1 MRLEVNNI
9 TFSYGEKEA
18 VDAISLYVNKGEFVG
33 VIGPNGSG
41 KSTLLK
47 NIYRALTPDEGTAVL
62 DGEDIFSMSH
72 KKTALKMGVVGQENE
87 VPFDFTVEE
96 IVAMGR
102 TPHKKLFEID
112 NEYDRKITNHA
123 LEHVGMEPMARRS
136 YLHLSGGEKQRVI
149 IARVIAQESDFL
161 ILDEPTNH
169 LDISYQ
175 MQVFDFVKRLEVT
188 VLSAIHDLNMAALY
202 CDRIYVLRDGK
213 IVLEGTP
220 EEVLT
225 PKNIYEIYGVHCDTT
240 IHPLTGKVSI
250 TFLPANLYV

>member
-1 MRLEVNNI
+1 MKLEVNNI
-9 TFSYGEKEA
+9 TFFYSEKKA

-62 DGEDIFSMSH
+62 DGEDLFSMNH

-96 IVAMGR
+96 IAAMGR

-123 LEHVGMEPMARRS
+123 LEHVGMESMAKRS
-136 YLHLSGGEKQRVI
+136 YLQLSGGEKQRVI

-175 MQVFDFVKRLEVT
+175 MQVLDFVKRLEVT

-202 CDRIYVLRDGK
+202 CDRIYALKDGE

-225 PKNIYEIYGVHCDTT
+225 PKNIYEIYGVHCDTA

-250 TFLPANLYV
+250 TFLPASIYS